1 LGGVCVNEKQINTLV
16 NGRSNDSLISELSDR
31 RNNVPQGNSHLMV
44 EKYVQEM
51 VDLLVCDSAYVRE
64 SVRETLGAELNTRLY
79 VILFKHLES
88 IVSRFFDSDGEAN
101 PTERYTLFV
110 EQAISVLKLILERIQ
125 DASENLYTVD
135 LGNLVLS
142 FARYLNRLGS
152 GQVTLRIKKRMCQLT
167 EILMIKKDYVT
178 LRQEIKLRNRLLEIF
193 IEWTSDFTLVHL
205 NKNYHVIY

>member
-1 LGGVCVNEKQINTLV
+1 LGGVCVDERPNESSIN
-16 NGRSNDSLISELSDR
+16 EHSDH
-31 RNNVPQGNSHLMV
+31 RNNIPQGSNYHLMV
-44 EKYVQEM
+44 EKYVHEM

-79 VILFKHLES
+79 VILFKYLES
-88 IVSRFFDSDGEAN
+88 IVSRFFDQDGEAT

-135 LGNLVLS
+135 LGGLVLS

-152 GQVTLRIKKRMCQLT
+152 GQVALRIKKKMCQLA

-193 IEWTSDFTLVHL
+193 IEWTSDFTMVYLIFFFL
-205 NKNYHVIY
+205 KKNIFDCF